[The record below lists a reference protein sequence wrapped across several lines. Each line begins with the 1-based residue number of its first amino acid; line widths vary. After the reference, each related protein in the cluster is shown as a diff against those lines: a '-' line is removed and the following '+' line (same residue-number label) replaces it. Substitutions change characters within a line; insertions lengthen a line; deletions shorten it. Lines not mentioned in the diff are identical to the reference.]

1 MAGVSS
7 KLVGHMPDL
16 NITWV
21 EPPITIKNGKTGSD
35 VDIDGTCFQGPFD
48 GGATYKQL
56 VECFGEPLR
65 GPNADPTSKIT
76 CEWALQ
82 ADINGERVRATIYD
96 WKVFG
101 PTPLGK
107 YKWHIGGD
115 DLRAWTL
122 VVSQFMASIRP
133 DAGQIQANVSQ

>member
-1 MAGVSS
+1 MAG
-7 KLVGHMPDL
+7 HMQDL
-16 NITWV
+16 HQTWSGW
-21 EPPITIKNGKTGSD
+21 TINNCNTGSD
-35 VDIDGTCFQGPFD
+35 VDINGTCFQGPFD
-48 GGATYKQL
+48 CTYKQL

-76 CEWALQ
+76 CEWALE
-82 ADINGERVRATIYD
+82 ADINGEHVRATIYD

-133 DAGQIQANVSQ
+133 DAGQMQATVSQ